1 MYAVVPSNISHNLPT
16 ILDTYVVSFC
26 TEIGELQ
33 MVIAGA
39 STGKIWIQEGL
50 SPTEN
55 VPPQPGIV
63 SSRRNGQYLC

>member
-1 MYAVVPSNISHNLPT
+1 MYAVVPPAISHNLPT

-26 TEIGELQ
+26 TKIGELQ
-33 MVIAGA
+33 MVVAGA

-50 SPTEN
+50 SPPEN

-63 SSRRNGQYLC
+63 SSRRNGPSLR